1 MILHWVEVII
11 NRKNIEHIF
20 LHAMLKQESA
30 PVNFQSLKLPHKWLK
45 CPRKSK
51 LIADKIIVHKTILD
65 DRYDSQI
72 SEENRFNWKML
83 SESVRSTYNRNIGLV
98 IDLTYTDRFYDKKEL
113 ERDGC
118 RCVKIACKGYEERPS
133 LEAVNEFIQVIQNFM
148 HDFPQKMICVHCTH
162 GFNRSGFM
170 IISFLCTVMKF
181 DVQTSANMFASVR
194 PPGIYKEDYLA
205 DLSLRYGDGTH
216 VFVTPQLPDWCKDD
230 ESVARRPKREIHF
243 MNGMIPNVDYLNDLQ
258 TVRQVQ
264 SYISNASGWKD
275 RRIPNSHHLRH
286 LMLIRGKNEIFTID
300 RYFNVYSVNNMTF
313 PRRKT
318 LDEHIAETLLDG
330 EMVIDPGSRRG
341 RFLVHD
347 IITFEGREMFTT
359 SIHNRNSCI
368 VREII
373 DPRNIQF
380 QKGLLDK
387 VKEPFSIS
395 DITSW
400 KMANVLKFHEGNF
413 LKRSLTKRDCLDETG
428 LLPLHK
434 KPRHIH

>member
-1 MILHWVEVII
+1 MDVII
-11 NRKNIEHIF
+11 NRKNIKHIF

-30 PVNFQSLKLPHKWLK
+30 PMNFQSLKLPHKWLK

-72 SEENRFNWKML
+72 LENDRFNWKML
-83 SESVRSTYNRNIGLV
+83 SGSVQSAYNRKIGLV

-118 RCVKIACKGYEERPS
+118 RCVKIACKGFEERPTPV
-133 LEAVNEFIQVIQNFM
+133 AVNEFIQVIQTFV
-148 HDFPQKMICVHCTH
+148 HDFPQKIICVHCTH

-170 IISFLCTVMKF
+170 IVSFLCNVMKF
-181 DVQTSANMFASVR
+181 DVLTSVNMFASVR

-205 DLSLRYGDGTH
+205 DLSLRYGGGTEILL
-216 VFVTPQLPDWCKDD
+216 TPQLPDWCKED
-230 ESVARRPKREIHF
+230 ESVGRRQRREIHF
-243 MNGMIPNVDYLNDLQ
+243 MNGIIPNVDYLNDLKL
-258 TVRQVQ
+258 VRQVQ
-264 SYISNASGWKD
+264 SYISNVCGWKD
-275 RRIPNSHHLRH
+275 RRFPTSHRFRH
-286 LMLIRGKNEIFTID
+286 LMLIRGKNEIFMVD
-300 RYFNVYSVNNMTF
+300 RYFNVYLVNNMTF

-318 LDEHIAETLLDG
+318 LDEHVTDTLLDG
-330 EMVIDPGSRRG
+330 EMVTDPDCRRG

-347 IITFEGREMFTT
+347 ILTFEGHEMIST
-359 SIHNRNSCI
+359 SIHNRYFCI

-373 DPRNIQF
+373 EPRNIQF

-395 DITSW
+395 DVTSW
-400 KMANVLKFHEGNF
+400 KLVNAGKIHDGNF
-413 LKRSLTKRDCLDETG
+413 LKRSSKERDRSPRDEKE
-428 LLPLHK
+428 LLPPQK
-434 KPRHIH
+434 KPRHNH